1 MSYTSLQKR
10 SSVVAIGAAFIA
22 LGTTVSAT
30 ATTFSTEPLFE
41 EVNSYTTT
49 IATNGNPADIYFPL
63 LPDSNTNADLFPVVL
78 LLQGALVDKADYSNF
93 ATMVASYGF
102 VVVVPNNERTL
113 VAPTGQSFTEFFP
126 EQQQVN
132 DVLAYMVAEDSNPDS
147 PVVDIVDTS
156 KLALLGHSFGGAVGL
171 AVVQDL
177 CVPFICSGSFEQPE
191 ELVAGIFYGTNF
203 RDPPEVGVVPPI
215 DNGGIPLGLIAGS
228 RDGVAEP
235 SVTEETYNQIQNPP
249 KVLITVEGANHYGI
263 TNEDNLLRD
272 PLRPTLDQA
281 VATETI
287 ARWSALFLMA
297 QVVDNQ
303 NAFDYVYNTGDAL
316 DENVSVV
323 TQAKPIPEATS
334 GLGVLLFGT
343 FCAGSIVKRLLSKR

>member
-1 MSYTSLQKR
+1 M
-10 SSVVAIGAAFIA
+10 VVHRNQFASRIW
-22 LGTTVSAT
+22 
-30 ATTFSTEPLFE
+30 
-41 EVNSYTTT
+41 
-49 IATNGNPADIYFPL
+49 
-63 LPDSNTNADLFPVVL
+63 PDANTNADLFPVVL

-93 ATMVASYGF
+93 ATIVASYGF

-113 VAPTGQSFTEFFP
+113 VAPTGQSVTGFFP

-132 DVLAYMVAEDSNPDS
+132 DVLAYMVAEDANPAS
-147 PVVDIVDTS
+147 PVADIVDTS

-171 AVVQDL
+171 AAIQDL
-177 CVPFICSGSFEQPE
+177 CVPFICSGSFDQPQ

-203 RDPPEVGVVPPI
+203 RDPPEVGPVPPI
-215 DNGGIPLGLIAGS
+215 DNGGIPIGLIAGS

-235 SVTEETYNQIQNPP
+235 SVTEETYNQIQDPP

-263 TNEDNLLRD
+263 TNQDNLLRD
-272 PLRPTLDQA
+272 PIRPTLDQA

-303 NAFDYVYNTGDAL
+303 SAFDYVYNTGDAL

-323 TQAKPIPEATS
+323 SQAKPVPEATS

-343 FCAGSIVKRLLSKR
+343 FCAGSIVKRLLSKG

>member
-1 MSYTSLQKR
+1 M
-10 SSVVAIGAAFIA
+10 VAFGATFIT
-22 LGTTVSAT
+22 LGTAASAI
-30 ATTFSTEPLFE
+30 ATTFSAEPLFK

-49 IATNGNPADIYFPL
+49 IATNGDPADIYFPF
-63 LPDSNTNADLFPVVL
+63 LPDADTNTNLFPVVL

-93 ATMVASYGF
+93 ATIVASYGF

-113 VAPTGQSFTEFFP
+113 VAPTGQSVTGFFP

-147 PVVDIVDTS
+147 PVADLVDTS

-171 AVVQDL
+171 ASLQDL

-215 DNGGIPLGLIAGS
+215 ANGGIPIGLIAGS
-228 RDGVAEP
+228 RDGVASP
-235 SVTEETYNQIQNPP
+235 SVTEETYNQIQDQP

-272 PLRPTLDQA
+272 PIRPTLDQA

-303 NAFDYVYNTGDAL
+303 SAFDYVYNTGDAL

-323 TQAKPIPEATS
+323 SQAKPVPEATS

-343 FCAGSIVKRLLSKR
+343 FCAGSIVKRLLSKG